1 MHVSLLVRQ
10 REENYEI
17 CIYEGK
23 KKFVWNEMALKVEIR
38 FLQLSM
44 KKDVRMASHIFAI
57 IIGKQFFSINKY
69 EMKYKKKNI
78 ATQKRN

>member
-1 MHVSLLVRQ
+1 
-10 REENYEI
+10 
-17 CIYEGK
+17 
-23 KKFVWNEMALKVEIR
+23 
-38 FLQLSM
+38 
-44 KKDVRMASHIFAI
+44 MASHIFAI